1 MTTPAKFKAFVLVIV
16 VFALGLVLG
25 ASLATTFVSRKLA
38 AAGPT
43 APKDVRHHMMDTF
56 KTRLALSPAEEQKL
70 QVIFDDAHQQ
80 FKALH
85 ATVKPQFD
93 AIRSQMRDRIREI
106 LDDKQK
112 KEFEVMVQEYDRRER
127 EHNR

>member
-1 MTTPAKFKAFVLVIV
+1 MITPAKFKAFILVVV

-38 AAGPT
+38 AAGP
-43 APKDVRHHMMDTF
+43 PSQRDVHHHMMDTF
-56 KTRLALSPAEEQKL
+56 KTRLALSPVEEQKL

-112 KEFEVMVQEYDRRER
+112 KEFEVMVQEFDRREKER
-127 EHNR
+127 NR

>member
-1 MTTPAKFKAFVLVIV
+1 MTPPLKLKAFLLVIV

-38 AAGPT
+38 AAGPPP
-43 APKDVRHHMMDTF
+43 PKDAHHRMMDTF
-56 KTRLALSPAEEQKL
+56 KTRLALSPAEEEKL

-85 ATVKPQFD
+85 ATVRPQFD
-93 AIRSQMRDRIREI
+93 AIRGQMRDRIREI

-112 KEFEVMVQEYDRRER
+112 KEFEVMVQEFDRRER

>member
-1 MTTPAKFKAFVLVIV
+1 MTTPPKLKAFFLVIV

-38 AAGPT
+38 AAGPPSPRD
-43 APKDVRHHMMDTF
+43 ARHRMMDTF
-56 KTRLALSPAEEQKL
+56 KTRLALSPAEEERL

-85 ATVKPQFD
+85 ATVRPQFD
-93 AIRSQMRDRIREI
+93 AIRGQMRDRIREI

-112 KEFEVMVQEYDRRER
+112 KEFELMVQEFDRREK

>member
-1 MTTPAKFKAFVLVIV
+1 MTTPLKLKAFLLVVV

-25 ASLATTFVSRKLA
+25 ASLATTIVSRKLA
-38 AAGPT
+38 AAGP
-43 APKDVRHHMMDTF
+43 PKDPRHRMMDTF
-56 KTRLALSPAEEQKL
+56 KTRLSLSPSEEEKL

-93 AIRSQMRDRIREI
+93 AIRGQMRNKIREI

-112 KEFEVMVQEYDRRER
+112 KEFEVMIQEFDRRER
-127 EHNR
+127 EHNH

>member
-1 MTTPAKFKAFVLVIV
+1 MTTPLKLKAFLLVIV

-25 ASLATTFVSRKLA
+25 AALATTFVSRKLA
-38 AAGPT
+38 AAGPPP
-43 APKDVRHHMMDTF
+43 PKDARHRMMETF
-56 KTRLALSPAEEQKL
+56 KTRLALTPPEEEKL
-70 QVIFDDAHQQ
+70 QAIFDDAHQQ

-85 ATVKPQFD
+85 AAVKPQFD
-93 AIRSQMRDRIREI
+93 AIRDQMRNKIREI

-112 KEFEVMVQEYDRRER
+112 AEFEVMVQEFDRRQK

>member
-1 MTTPAKFKAFVLVIV
+1 MITPAKFKAFLLVLV
-16 VFALGLVLG
+16 VFTLGLVLG

-38 AAGPT
+38 AAGP
-43 APKDVRHHMMDTF
+43 PSPRDVRHHMMDTF
-56 KTRLALSPAEEQKL
+56 KQRLALSPVEEEKL

-93 AIRSQMRDRIREI
+93 AIRSQMRERIREI

-112 KEFEVMVQEYDRRER
+112 KEFEVMVQEFDRRER